1 MPTAQSFYYETI
13 AWVTRVGTLPSAGS
27 SRAPLSRIVTHI
39 TTAISRWCLESYR
52 SKIHFYSWRK
62 EQSLILDFIANF
74 AVAYLLRFDVTPMR
88 LYVDRI
94 LETGASICVRNAIL
108 FGSTR
113 YTPYSYT

>member
-108 FGSTR
+108 FGSIR